1 METNKLRRLISFLV
15 LLGII
20 VLIGALFYRVMASFL
35 LPLFLAAVLVVI
47 FSPVHKRIL
56 KKFKGKTRSA
66 AAATTAIIGFVV
78 LLPIGIA
85 GTYAAVEGSRILRN
99 ISPGYIAETLGD
111 FRKQFELEIPSEEA
125 LSLSEIAIEDLVNR
139 SSC

>member
-56 KKFKGKTRSA
+56 KKFKGRKRSA

-99 ISPGYIAETLGD
+99 ISPGYIAETLG
-111 FRKQFELEIPSEEA
+111 
-125 LSLSEIAIEDLVNR
+125 
-139 SSC
+139 

>member
-1 METNKLRRLISFLV
+1 M
-15 LLGII
+15 
-20 VLIGALFYRVMASFL
+20 
-35 LPLFLAAVLVVI
+35 
-47 FSPVHKRIL
+47 
-56 KKFKGKTRSA
+56 KKFKGRKRSA

-139 SSC
+139 TALTEKLDAVHASLAKS